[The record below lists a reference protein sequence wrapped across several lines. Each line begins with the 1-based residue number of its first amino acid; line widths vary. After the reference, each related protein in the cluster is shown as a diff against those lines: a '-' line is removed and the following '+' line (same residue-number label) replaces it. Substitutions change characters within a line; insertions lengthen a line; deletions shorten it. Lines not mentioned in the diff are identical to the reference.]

1 MPRVQA
7 QASHTASQSAIDA
20 ALQEQVSS
28 AAADRADVQ
37 RVLANPEVKAVA
49 DAAGIDLRR
58 ASTAVASLDGE
69 QLSQIAAQARQVD
82 QALAGG
88 QSKIVISTTVIIIA
102 LLVLILLMYLV
113 LGCLMD
119 ALAMIILTVPIIFPV
134 IKELG
139 FDPIWFGVIIVMTV
153 ELGLIHPPVG
163 MNIFVIKS
171 VVEDAKIV
179 PTADGK
185 AHRLSLDI
193 VPVASAR
200 KAEKKPLQTVSL
212 SSLPARGRRVKRG
225 YCAPMR

>member
-1 MPRVQA
+1 MRTFTSVLVILLSIVVAMPRVQA

-88 QSKIVISTTVIIIA
+88 QSKIVISTTMIIIA
-102 LLVLILLMYLV
+102 LLVLILLIV
-113 LGCLMD
+113 
-119 ALAMIILTVPIIFPV
+119 AL
-134 IKELG
+134 
-139 FDPIWFGVIIVMTV
+139 D
-153 ELGLIHPPVG
+153 
-163 MNIFVIKS
+163 
-171 VVEDAKIV
+171 
-179 PTADGK
+179 
-185 AHRLSLDI
+185 
-193 VPVASAR
+193 
-200 KAEKKPLQTVSL
+200 
-212 SSLPARGRRVKRG
+212 
-225 YCAPMR
+225 